1 MEVEW
6 GRNRWDLTVL
16 VGITGGSVV
25 TNLPVNADV
34 GSIPGSGRFPGEWNG
49 DPF

>member
-16 VGITGGSVV
+16 EGITGGSVV
-25 TNLPVNADV
+25 TNLPVSAGNV
-34 GSIPGSGRFPGEWNG
+34 GSIPGSGFPGEWNG